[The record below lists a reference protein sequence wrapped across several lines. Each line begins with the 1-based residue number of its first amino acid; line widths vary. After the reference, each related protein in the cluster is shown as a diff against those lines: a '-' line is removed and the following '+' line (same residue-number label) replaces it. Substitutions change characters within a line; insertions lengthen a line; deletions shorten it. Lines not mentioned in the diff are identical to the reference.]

1 MAKSFQDRE
10 IMAYTI
16 THECVG
22 CSVCMR
28 VCPVDAIIGK
38 PKEQHRIIADICID
52 CGACGR
58 ICPHAS
64 VKNPEGQV
72 CERIR
77 IRSRWPKPTFDHQRC
92 MGCTICVEACPT
104 GCIDLKMTRG
114 NRETIRYPF
123 LKNSRNCIGC
133 TFCMLECP
141 VDAVAMDQR
150 DG

>member
-1 MAKSFQDRE
+1 
-10 IMAYTI
+10 MAYTI

-38 PKEQHRIIADICID
+38 PKERHRIASEICID

-58 ICPHAS
+58 ICPYAS

-77 IRSRWPKPTFDHQRC
+77 IRSRWPKPVFDYQRC

-104 GCIDLKMTRG
+104 GCIDLKAERG
-114 NRETIRYPF
+114 TRETLRYPV
-123 LKNSRNCIGC
+123 LKKVRDCIGC
-133 TFCMLECP
+133 AFCMLECP
-141 VDAVAMDQR
+141 VDAVDMDELA
-150 DG
+150 G